1 MTTATATQQRP
12 PAAQARPRP
21 RPPAPGWG
29 PLLVVLAGTFM
40 ALLDFFI
47 VNVALPS
54 IQSGLHA
61 SRAAVQLIIAGYGLT
76 FATGMITGGR
86 LGDLYGRR
94 RMFMTG
100 LALFTLTSAAC
111 GLAPGAGLLIGARV
125 LQGAAGALMTPQ
137 VLAIIGIVYAGPR
150 RDRAFAAYG
159 LAMGFAGV
167 LGQLLGGAIITAS
180 VGGSGWRGIFLINVP
195 VGLTALVLARR
206 VIPEFAGHG
215 VPSSIG
221 DSGAGR
227 LDLAGTALAT
237 AGLAAVV
244 APLIEGQQYGWP
256 AWTWA
261 SLAAAPVLLGGFVVH
276 QRRRAA
282 SGRSPLVDPGLFAS
296 RGFSVGSLAALAF
309 GLVPASFFFV
319 LALFLQDGLG
329 LSPLLSGEVFAAV
342 GAGYFA
348 AMMLATGLA
357 RRLGRQVLAL
367 GAAVVAAGALLLAAA
382 DGGSSWAPLSWA
394 PLSWMPLSWMPL
406 LPGLAVTGFGIGLV
420 LVPLSAT
427 VLAGVDPQHAGAA
440 AGVLATAQQVGG
452 AVGVALVG
460 VVFYRSLGAGA
471 FGHAMTAALIL
482 LAGLT
487 VATAAL
493 VQLLPRRAR

>member
-1 MTTATATQQRP
+1 MTTATATSSRP
-12 PAAQARPRP
+12 AGRPGPAS
-21 RPPAPGWG
+21 PAPTGSHGWG

-111 GLAPGAGLLIGARV
+111 GLAPSAGLLIGARV

-167 LGQLLGGAIITAS
+167 LGQLLGGAIIAAS

-195 VGLTALVLARR
+195 VGLTALVLARW
-206 VIPEFAGHG
+206 VIPEFAGHT
-215 VPSSIG
+215 
-221 DSGAGR
+221 AR

-367 GAAVVAAGALLLAAA
+367 GAAVVAAGGLLLAAA
-382 DGGSSWAPLSWA
+382 DGGA
-394 PLSWMPLSWMPL
+394 SWMPL

-493 VQLLPRRAR
+493 VQLLPRRARRGSPGQRFR

>member
-1 MTTATATQQRP
+1 
-12 PAAQARPRP
+12 
-21 RPPAPGWG
+21 
-29 PLLVVLAGTFM
+29 
-40 ALLDFFI
+40 
-47 VNVALPS
+47 
-54 IQSGLHA
+54 
-61 SRAAVQLIIAGYGLT
+61 
-76 FATGMITGGR
+76 
-86 LGDLYGRR
+86 
-94 RMFMTG
+94 
-100 LALFTLTSAAC
+100 
-111 GLAPGAGLLIGARV
+111 
-125 LQGAAGALMTPQ
+125 
-137 VLAIIGIVYAGPR
+137 
-150 RDRAFAAYG
+150 
-159 LAMGFAGV
+159 MGFAGV

-206 VIPEFAGHG
+206 VIPEFAGQVSTG
-215 VPSSIG
+215 RSSTG
-221 DSGAGR
+221 RSSTGRSSTGR

-256 AWTWA
+256 AGPGPAWPPRRCCWA
-261 SLAAAPVLLGGFVVH
+261 GSWCTSAAW
-276 QRRRAA
+276 AA

-367 GAAVVAAGALLLAAA
+367 GAAVVAAGVLLLAVA
-382 DGGSSWAPLSWA
+382 DGGS
-394 PLSWMPLSWMPL
+394 
-406 LPGLAVTGFGIGLV
+406 PGRHCPGCHCPGCHCPGCHCCLAVTGFGIGLV

-440 AGVLATAQQVGG
+440 AGVLATAEQVGG

-487 VATAAL
+487 VATRRWSSCSPAA
-493 VQLLPRRAR
+493 AR

>member
-1 MTTATATQQRP
+1 MTTATVTRSRP
-12 PAAQARPRP
+12 AGRPGPAS
-21 RPPAPGWG
+21 PAPTGSHGWG

-111 GLAPGAGLLIGARV
+111 GLAPSAGLLVGARV

-150 RDRAFAAYG
+150 RDRAVAAYG
-159 LAMGFAGV
+159 VAMGFAGV
-167 LGQLLGGAIITAS
+167 LGQLLGGAIIAAS

-206 VIPEFAGHG
+206 VIPEFAGHT
-215 VPSSIG
+215 
-221 DSGAGR
+221 AR

-367 GAAVVAAGALLLAAA
+367 GAAVVAAGVLLLAAA
-382 DGGSSWAPLSWA
+382 DGGTSWAPLSWM

>member
-12 PAAQARPRP
+12 AGRPGPAS
-21 RPPAPGWG
+21 PAPAGTPGWG

-111 GLAPGAGLLIGARV
+111 GLAPSAGLLIGARV

-215 VPSSIG
+215 VHGSTGHGSTGRSS
-221 DSGAGR
+221 AGR

-276 QRRRAA
+276 QRHRAV

-382 DGGSSWAPLSWA
+382 DGGTSWAPSSWV
-394 PLSWMPLSWMPL
+394 PL

-427 VLAGVDPQHAGAA
+427 VLAGTDPRHAGAA

-471 FGHAMTAALIL
+471 FGHAMTVALIV

>member
-12 PAAQARPRP
+12 AGRPGPASPG
-21 RPPAPGWG
+21 PAGRYGWG

-54 IQSGLHA
+54 VQSGLHA

-94 RMFMTG
+94 RMFMAG

-111 GLAPGAGLLIGARV
+111 GLAPSAGLLIGARV

-137 VLAIIGIVYAGPR
+137 VLAIIGIVYAGSR

-167 LGQLLGGAIITAS
+167 LGQLLGGAIIAAS

-206 VIPEFAGHG
+206 VIPEFAGHKARG
-215 VPSSIG
+215 NTGRGSTGRGST
-221 DSGAGR
+221 GR

-296 RGFSVGSLAALAF
+296 RGFSVGSMAALAF

-382 DGGSSWAPLSWA
+382 DGGTSWA
-394 PLSWMPLSWMPL
+394 PL

-427 VLAGVDPQHAGAA
+427 VLAGVDPQNAGAA

-460 VVFYRSLGAGA
+460 VVFYRSLGAGV
-471 FGHAMTAALIL
+471 FGHAMTVALIL

>member
-1 MTTATATQQRP
+1 
-12 PAAQARPRP
+12 
-21 RPPAPGWG
+21 
-29 PLLVVLAGTFM
+29 
-40 ALLDFFI
+40 
-47 VNVALPS
+47 
-54 IQSGLHA
+54 
-61 SRAAVQLIIAGYGLT
+61 
-76 FATGMITGGR
+76 MITGGR

-215 VPSSIG
+215 VHSSIG

-296 RGFSVGSLAALAF
+296 RRFSVGSLAALAF

-382 DGGSSWAPLSWA
+382 DGGTSWA
-394 PLSWMPLSWMPL
+394 PL

-427 VLAGVDPQHAGAA
+427 ALAGVDPKHAGAA

-460 VVFYRSLGAGA
+460 VVFYRSLGTGA

>member
-12 PAAQARPRP
+12 AGRPGPVSPA
-21 RPPAPGWG
+21 PAGTPGWG

-76 FATGMITGGR
+76 FATGMISGGR

-137 VLAIIGIVYAGPR
+137 VLAIIGIVYAGSR

-195 VGLTALVLARR
+195 VGLIALVLARR
-206 VIPEFAGHG
+206 VIPEFGGSG
-215 VPSSIG
+215 V
-221 DSGAGR
+221 SGSTGR
-227 LDLAGTALAT
+227 LDPAGTALAT

-382 DGGSSWAPLSWA
+382 DGGTSWA
-394 PLSWMPLSWMPL
+394 PL

-471 FGHAMTAALIL
+471 FGHAMTVALIL

>member
-1 MTTATATQQRP
+1 
-12 PAAQARPRP
+12 
-21 RPPAPGWG
+21 
-29 PLLVVLAGTFM
+29 VVLAGTFM

-215 VPSSIG
+215 VHSSIG

-382 DGGSSWAPLSWA
+382 DGGTSWAPLSGA
-394 PLSWMPLSWMPL
+394 PLSWMPL

-427 VLAGVDPQHAGAA
+427 VLAGVDPRHAGAA

>member
-12 PAAQARPRP
+12 AGRPGPAS
-21 RPPAPGWG
+21 PAPAGRYGWG

-94 RMFMTG
+94 RMFMAG

-111 GLAPGAGLLIGARV
+111 GLAPSAGLLIGARV

-159 LAMGFAGV
+159 LAMGLAGV

-206 VIPEFAGHG
+206 VIPESAGHAARSSTG
-215 VPSSIG
+215 PSSSAG
-221 DSGAGR
+221 LSGTGR

-276 QRRRAA
+276 QRRRAG
-282 SGRSPLVDPGLFAS
+282 SGRSPLVDLILFRS
-296 RGFSVGSLAALAF
+296 RSFSAGSLAALAF

-382 DGGSSWAPLSWA
+382 DGGASWTS
-394 PLSWMPLSWMPL
+394 LSWMPL

-440 AGVLATAQQVGG
+440 AVVLATAQQVGG

-471 FGHAMTAALIL
+471 FGHAMTVALIL

-487 VATAAL
+487 VVTAAL

>member
-1 MTTATATQQRP
+1 L
-12 PAAQARPRP
+12 PA
-21 RPPAPGWG
+21 PAGTPGWG

-76 FATGMITGGR
+76 FATGMISGGR

-137 VLAIIGIVYAGPR
+137 VLAIIGIVYAGSR

-206 VIPEFAGHG
+206 VIPESAGHG
-215 VPSSIG
+215 VRSSTGPSN
-221 DSGAGR
+221 AGR

-382 DGGSSWAPLSWA
+382 DGGTSWA
-394 PLSWMPLSWMPL
+394 PL

-471 FGHAMTAALIL
+471 FGHAMTVALIL

>member
-1 MTTATATQQRP
+1 
-12 PAAQARPRP
+12 
-21 RPPAPGWG
+21 
-29 PLLVVLAGTFM
+29 
-40 ALLDFFI
+40 
-47 VNVALPS
+47 
-54 IQSGLHA
+54 
-61 SRAAVQLIIAGYGLT
+61 
-76 FATGMITGGR
+76 
-86 LGDLYGRR
+86 
-94 RMFMTG
+94 
-100 LALFTLTSAAC
+100 
-111 GLAPGAGLLIGARV
+111 
-125 LQGAAGALMTPQ
+125 
-137 VLAIIGIVYAGPR
+137 
-150 RDRAFAAYG
+150 
-159 LAMGFAGV
+159 V

-195 VGLTALVLARR
+195 VGLTALLLARR
-206 VIPEFAGHG
+206 VIPESAGHG
-215 VPSSIG
+215 VPGGTGHSST
-221 DSGAGR
+221 GR

-261 SLAAAPVLLGGFVVH
+261 SLAAAPVLLGAFAMH

-342 GAGYFA
+342 GVGYFA

-367 GAAVVAAGALLLAAA
+367 GAAVVAAGALLLAAV
-382 DGGSSWAPLSWA
+382 DGGASWAPLSWV
-394 PLSWMPLSWMPL
+394 PLV
-406 LPGLAVTGFGIGLV
+406 PGLAVTGFGIGLV

-440 AGVLATAQQVGG
+440 AGLLATAQQVGA

-471 FGHAMTAALIL
+471 FGHAMTVALIL

-487 VATAAL
+487 AATAAL

>member
-1 MTTATATQQRP
+1 
-12 PAAQARPRP
+12 
-21 RPPAPGWG
+21 
-29 PLLVVLAGTFM
+29 
-40 ALLDFFI
+40 
-47 VNVALPS
+47 
-54 IQSGLHA
+54 
-61 SRAAVQLIIAGYGLT
+61 
-76 FATGMITGGR
+76 
-86 LGDLYGRR
+86 
-94 RMFMTG
+94 MFMTG

-111 GLAPGAGLLIGARV
+111 GLAPSAGLLVGARV

-215 VPSSIG
+215 VHSSIG

-296 RGFSVGSLAALAF
+296 RRFSVGSLAALAF

-382 DGGSSWAPLSWA
+382 DGGTSWA
-394 PLSWMPLSWMPL
+394 PL

-427 VLAGVDPQHAGAA
+427 ALAGVDPKHAGAA

-460 VVFYRSLGAGA
+460 VVFYRSLGTGA

>member
-1 MTTATATQQRP
+1 MTTATATQHRP
-12 PAAQARPRP
+12 AGRPGPAS
-21 RPPAPGWG
+21 PAPAGTHGWG

-94 RMFMTG
+94 RMFMAG

-111 GLAPGAGLLIGARV
+111 GLAPSAGLLIGARV

-137 VLAIIGIVYAGPR
+137 VLAIIGVVYAGPR

-195 VGLTALVLARR
+195 VGLIALVLARR
-206 VIPEFAGHG
+206 VIPELGG
-215 VPSSIG
+215 PTVLSSTG
-221 DSGAGR
+221 RGSTGR

-261 SLAAAPVLLGGFVVH
+261 SLAAAPVLLGGFAVH

-282 SGRSPLVDPGLFAS
+282 AGRSPLVDPALFRS
-296 RGFSVGSLAALAF
+296 RSFSAGSLAALAF
-309 GLVPASFFFV
+309 GLVPPSFFFV

-357 RRLGRQVLAL
+357 RRMGRQVLAL

-382 DGGSSWAPLSWA
+382 DGGASWAPLPWVA
-394 PLSWMPLSWMPL
+394 L

-427 VLAGVDPQHAGAA
+427 VLAGVDPGHAGAA

-460 VVFYRSLGAGA
+460 VMFYRSLGAGA
-471 FGHAMTAALIL
+471 FSHAMTVALIL

-487 VATAAL
+487 AATAAL
-493 VQLLPRRAR
+493 VQLLPRRSG

>member
-1 MTTATATQQRP
+1 M
-12 PAAQARPRP
+12 
-21 RPPAPGWG
+21 
-29 PLLVVLAGTFM
+29 FM
-40 ALLDFFI
+40 A
-47 VNVALPS
+47 
-54 IQSGLHA
+54 
-61 SRAAVQLIIAGYGLT
+61 
-76 FATGMITGGR
+76 
-86 LGDLYGRR
+86 
-94 RMFMTG
+94 G

-111 GLAPGAGLLIGARV
+111 GLAPSAGLLVGARV

-215 VPSSIG
+215 VHSSIG

-296 RGFSVGSLAALAF
+296 RRFSVGSLAALAF

-382 DGGSSWAPLSWA
+382 DGGTSWA
-394 PLSWMPLSWMPL
+394 PL

-427 VLAGVDPQHAGAA
+427 ALAGVDPKHAGAA

-460 VVFYRSLGAGA
+460 VVFYRSLGTGA

>member
-1 MTTATATQQRP
+1 
-12 PAAQARPRP
+12 
-21 RPPAPGWG
+21 
-29 PLLVVLAGTFM
+29 
-40 ALLDFFI
+40 
-47 VNVALPS
+47 
-54 IQSGLHA
+54 
-61 SRAAVQLIIAGYGLT
+61 
-76 FATGMITGGR
+76 MISGGR

-137 VLAIIGIVYAGPR
+137 VLAIIGIVYAGSR

-206 VIPEFAGHG
+206 VIPESAGHG
-215 VPSSIG
+215 VRSSTGPSN
-221 DSGAGR
+221 AGR

-382 DGGSSWAPLSWA
+382 DGGTSWA
-394 PLSWMPLSWMPL
+394 PL

-471 FGHAMTAALIL
+471 FGHAMTVALIL

>member
-1 MTTATATQQRP
+1 
-12 PAAQARPRP
+12 
-21 RPPAPGWG
+21 
-29 PLLVVLAGTFM
+29 
-40 ALLDFFI
+40 
-47 VNVALPS
+47 
-54 IQSGLHA
+54 
-61 SRAAVQLIIAGYGLT
+61 
-76 FATGMITGGR
+76 MITGGR

-111 GLAPGAGLLIGARV
+111 GLAPSAGLLVGARV

-215 VPSSIG
+215 VHSSIG

-382 DGGSSWAPLSWA
+382 DGGTSWVPLSW
-394 PLSWMPLSWMPL
+394 LPL

>member
-1 MTTATATQQRP
+1 
-12 PAAQARPRP
+12 
-21 RPPAPGWG
+21 
-29 PLLVVLAGTFM
+29 
-40 ALLDFFI
+40 
-47 VNVALPS
+47 
-54 IQSGLHA
+54 
-61 SRAAVQLIIAGYGLT
+61 
-76 FATGMITGGR
+76 
-86 LGDLYGRR
+86 
-94 RMFMTG
+94 
-100 LALFTLTSAAC
+100 
-111 GLAPGAGLLIGARV
+111 
-125 LQGAAGALMTPQ
+125 
-137 VLAIIGIVYAGPR
+137 
-150 RDRAFAAYG
+150 
-159 LAMGFAGV
+159 MGFAGV

-206 VIPEFAGHG
+206 VIPEFAGHEVG
-215 VPSSIG
+215 SSTG
-221 DSGAGR
+221 RGSTGR

-256 AWTWA
+256 LWTWA
-261 SLAAAPVLLGGFVVH
+261 SLAAAPVLLGGFAVH

-282 SGRSPLVDPGLFAS
+282 SGRSPLVDPALFRS
-296 RGFSVGSLAALAF
+296 RSFSAGSLAALAF

-342 GAGYFA
+342 GVGYFA

-382 DGGSSWAPLSWA
+382 DGGASWA
-394 PLSWMPLSWMPL
+394 PL

-427 VLAGVDPQHAGAA
+427 VLAGVDPEHAGAA

-460 VVFYRSLGAGA
+460 VMFYRSLGAGA
-471 FGHAMTAALIL
+471 FGHAMTVALIL

-487 VATAAL
+487 AATTAL
-493 VQLLPRRAR
+493 VQLLPHRAR

>member
-12 PAAQARPRP
+12 AGRPGPAS
-21 RPPAPGWG
+21 PAPAGTHGWG
-29 PLLVVLAGTFM
+29 PLLVVLSGTFM

-94 RMFMTG
+94 RMFMAG

-111 GLAPGAGLLIGARV
+111 GLAPSAGLLIGARV

-137 VLAIIGIVYAGPR
+137 VLAIIGVVYAGPR

-195 VGLTALVLARR
+195 VGLIALVLARR
-206 VIPEFAGHG
+206 VIPEFGGHRARG
-215 VPSSIG
+215 ST
-221 DSGAGR
+221 GR

-261 SLAAAPVLLGGFVVH
+261 SLAAAPLLLGGFAVH

-282 SGRSPLVDPGLFAS
+282 AGRSPLVDPALFRS
-296 RGFSVGSLAALAF
+296 RSFSAGSLAALAF
-309 GLVPASFFFV
+309 GLVPPSFFFV

-342 GAGYFA
+342 GVGYFA

-382 DGGSSWAPLSWA
+382 DGGASWA
-394 PLSWMPLSWMPL
+394 PL
-406 LPGLAVTGFGIGLV
+406 LPGLAVIGFGIGLV

-427 VLAGVDPQHAGAA
+427 VLAGVDPGHAGAA

-460 VVFYRSLGAGA
+460 VMFYRSLGAGA
-471 FGHAMTAALIL
+471 FGHAMTVALIL

-487 VATAAL
+487 AATAAL

>member
-1 MTTATATQQRP
+1 
-12 PAAQARPRP
+12 
-21 RPPAPGWG
+21 
-29 PLLVVLAGTFM
+29 
-40 ALLDFFI
+40 
-47 VNVALPS
+47 
-54 IQSGLHA
+54 
-61 SRAAVQLIIAGYGLT
+61 
-76 FATGMITGGR
+76 
-86 LGDLYGRR
+86 
-94 RMFMTG
+94 
-100 LALFTLTSAAC
+100 
-111 GLAPGAGLLIGARV
+111 
-125 LQGAAGALMTPQ
+125 MTPQ
-137 VLAIIGIVYAGPR
+137 VLAIIGVVYAGPR

-167 LGQLLGGAIITAS
+167 LGQLLGGAIIAAS

-206 VIPEFAGHG
+206 VIPEFPGHAARASTG
-215 VPSSIG
+215 RTG
-221 DSGAGR
+221 TGR

-382 DGGSSWAPLSWA
+382 DGGTSWA
-394 PLSWMPLSWMPL
+394 PL

-471 FGHAMTAALIL
+471 FGHAMTVALIL

>member
-12 PAAQARPRP
+12 AGRPGPASPG
-21 RPPAPGWG
+21 PAGLPGWG

-94 RMFMTG
+94 RMFMAG

-111 GLAPGAGLLIGARV
+111 GLAPSAGLLIGARV

-137 VLAIIGIVYAGPR
+137 VLAIIGVVYAGPR

-195 VGLTALVLARR
+195 VGLIALVLARR
-206 VIPEFAGHG
+206 VIPEFAGHEVRG
-215 VPSSIG
+215 ST
-221 DSGAGR
+221 GR

-261 SLAAAPVLLGGFVVH
+261 SLAAAPVLLGGFAVH

-282 SGRSPLVDPGLFAS
+282 AGRSPLVDLALFRS
-296 RGFSVGSLAALAF
+296 RSFSAGSLAALAF
-309 GLVPASFFFV
+309 GLVPPSFFFV
-319 LALFLQDGLG
+319 LALFLQDGLD
-329 LSPLLSGEVFAAV
+329 LTPLLSGEVFAAV

-367 GAAVVAAGALLLAAA
+367 GAAVVAGGALLLAAA
-382 DGGSSWAPLSWA
+382 DGGASWA
-394 PLSWMPLSWMPL
+394 PL
-406 LPGLAVTGFGIGLV
+406 LPGLAVIGFGIGLV

-427 VLAGVDPQHAGAA
+427 VLAGVDPGHAGAA

-460 VVFYRSLGAGA
+460 VMFYRSLGAGA
-471 FGHAMTAALIL
+471 FSHAMTVALIL

-493 VQLLPRRAR
+493 VQLLPRRSG

>member
-1 MTTATATQQRP
+1 MTTATVTQQRP
-12 PAAQARPRP
+12 AGRPGPASPG
-21 RPPAPGWG
+21 PAGIPGWG

-86 LGDLYGRR
+86 LGDLHGRR
-94 RMFMTG
+94 RMFMAG

-111 GLAPGAGLLIGARV
+111 GLAPSAGLLIGARV

-137 VLAIIGIVYAGPR
+137 VLAIIGIVYAGSR

-206 VIPEFAGHG
+206 VIPESAGHAVRSNTG
-215 VPSSIG
+215 RSTGRSRT
-221 DSGAGR
+221 GR

-237 AGLAAVV
+237 SGLAAVV

-382 DGGSSWAPLSWA
+382 DGGTSWA
-394 PLSWMPLSWMPL
+394 PL

-460 VVFYRSLGAGA
+460 VMFYRSLGAGA
-471 FGHAMTAALIL
+471 FGHAMTVALIL

>member
-1 MTTATATQQRP
+1 
-12 PAAQARPRP
+12 
-21 RPPAPGWG
+21 
-29 PLLVVLAGTFM
+29 VVLAGTFM

-94 RMFMTG
+94 RMFMAG

-111 GLAPGAGLLIGARV
+111 GLAPSAGLLIGARV

-206 VIPEFAGHG
+206 VIPESAGHAVG
-215 VPSSIG
+215 SSTG
-221 DSGAGR
+221 RSGTGRSSAGR

-282 SGRSPLVDPGLFAS
+282 SGRSPLVDPGLFTS

-382 DGGSSWAPLSWA
+382 DGGT
-394 PLSWMPLSWMPL
+394 SWMPL
-406 LPGLAVTGFGIGLV
+406 LPGLAATGFGIGLV
-420 LVPLSAT
+420 LVSLSAT

-460 VVFYRSLGAGA
+460 VMFYRSLGAGA
-471 FGHAMTAALIL
+471 FGHAMTVALIL